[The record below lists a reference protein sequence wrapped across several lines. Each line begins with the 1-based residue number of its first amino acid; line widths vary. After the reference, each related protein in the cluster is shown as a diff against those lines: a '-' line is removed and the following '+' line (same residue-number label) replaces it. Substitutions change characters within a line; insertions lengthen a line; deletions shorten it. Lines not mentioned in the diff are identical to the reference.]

1 MHNLLSSIRYKLQ
14 FSRQQWAKARS
25 DTAVAIILLLELE
38 LEVLCRVINSVQF
51 HVASSN
57 QSGVKWLN
65 AVERQPSIHSHAR
78 VHALQTQVA
87 KGR

>member
-51 HVASSN
+51 HVAKFN
-57 QSGVKWLN
+57 QSGV
-65 AVERQPSIHSHAR
+65 
-78 VHALQTQVA
+78 AL
-87 KGR
+87 